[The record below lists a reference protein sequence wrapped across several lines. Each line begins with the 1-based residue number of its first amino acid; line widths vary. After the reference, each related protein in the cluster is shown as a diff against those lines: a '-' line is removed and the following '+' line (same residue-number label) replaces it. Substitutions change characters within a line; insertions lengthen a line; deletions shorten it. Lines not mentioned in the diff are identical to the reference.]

1 MLVRHKGFT
10 GKHKIADHW
19 EVHPYQV
26 ISQHEAGIPVFLIQS
41 CGKDGKQRTLHQN
54 MLFPLNLTIESDI
67 QSKFPE
73 EASVKDE
80 TDLHKSN
87 NDVND
92 SDRESFE
99 EQPIYQRPLTRSH
112 AKTLMKANLLMMN
125 HFELNSDDNTPEPVK
140 WSIRN
145 IIPRLIT
152 TLHQLFR

>member
-10 GKHKIADHW
+10 GKHKITDHW

-41 CGKDGKQRTLHQN
+41 CGKDGKQRTLHWN

-99 EQPIYQRPLTRSH
+99 EQPIYQGPLTHSCV
-112 AKTLMKANLLMMN
+112 KTLMKANLLMTN

-152 TLHQLFR
+152 TLRQFFR